1 MCLRTYEECV
11 AILQYSK
18 ILKLKIKVM
27 PLLDKAF

>member
-1 MCLRTYEECV
+1 MCSRTYEQCIV
-11 AILQYSK
+11 ILQYSK